1 MDGMGESRAGS
12 TAKDTEPYE
21 YPCLRPIEAF
31 PAEVGGRQV
40 VCLRDP
46 QQYSEAVIY
55 VPGETAS
62 ILGLFDGG
70 HSLLDIQAAFAR
82 RFGSL
87 LFREQLLEVIRSL
100 DESLLLDSPRFAEHR
115 RQVEAAFQAAATRP
129 AALAGKSYP
138 TESVALRETLDRFFQ
153 HTDGPGDCPPRAE
166 AARLGALVLPH
177 IDYGRGG
184 PCYAWGYREA
194 AGLPE
199 VDRWL
204 ILGTVHAP
212 IRRPFALSRKDFETP
227 LGTVAI
233 DHEFLDRL
241 VAGGAGVYLEDEFA
255 HRGEHSIELQA
266 VFLRHVTP
274 AEHSVRIVP
283 ILCGSMHRQITDRR
297 SPAAEPEIE
306 QFLTLLRDTTRSAGG
321 RTVVLASADLAHI
334 GPRFGD
340 PHRITAGQLREAA
353 DADRQLL
360 TAVEAGDA
368 EEVFRLVARDGDR
381 RRICGLAPIY
391 SALRLVPASSGRL
404 LRYAQ
409 WADPQGT
416 VTFAAVAL
424 YR

>member
-1 MDGMGESRAGS
+1 
-12 TAKDTEPYE
+12 
-21 YPCLRPIEAF
+21 
-31 PAEVGGRQV
+31 
-40 VCLRDP
+40 
-46 QQYSEAVIY
+46 
-55 VPGETAS
+55 
-62 ILGLFDGG
+62 LFDGE

-100 DESLLLDSPRFAEHR
+100 DENLLLDSPRFAAHR
-115 RQVEAAFQAAATRP
+115 RQIEAAFQAAPSRP

-138 TESVALRETLDRFFQ
+138 VESMALRETLDHFFT
-153 HTDGPGDCPPRAE
+153 HPEGPGDRPPSPD
-166 AARLGALVLPH
+166 AARIGALVLPH
-177 IDYGRGG
+177 IDYARGG

-227 LGTVAI
+227 IGTVAV
-233 DHEFLDRL
+233 DHEFLGQL
-241 VAGGAGVYLEDEFA
+241 VAGGAGAYLEDEFA

-266 VFLRHVTP
+266 VFLRHVTAAGRP
-274 AEHSVRIVP
+274 VRIIP
-283 ILCGSMHRQITDRR
+283 ILCGSMHRLIADRR
-297 SPAAEPEIE
+297 SPAADPEIQ
-306 QFLTLLRDTTRSAGG
+306 QFLTILREATESAGG
-321 RTVVLASADLAHI
+321 RTIVLASADLAHI

-340 PHRITAGQLREAA
+340 PHRLSAGQLREAA

-360 TAVEAGDA
+360 TAVETGDA

-391 SALRLVPASSGRL
+391 LALRLVPASSGRL
-404 LRYAQ
+404 LRYGQ